1 MSHSDKKYF
10 RIVNVTPNEA
20 EILLYEEIGEDFFGN
35 GTGAKEF
42 AQDLKKIS
50 DVKDLTIR
58 INSPGGSVFEGLAIY
73 NQLKSHRAYKTVF
86 IDGLAASIASVIAMA
101 GDQIIMPENALM
113 MIHDPGGLVIGDA
126 KDMRKMADTLEK
138 VKDGIITAYM
148 RKTKLSSAEIAA
160 LMTDETWMTAQEAVN
175 KGFADQVAEPVRMA
189 AHFDLSV
196 FRNVPHELKNFGGYT
211 KMKNVPDKKDDKND
225 VNDLHYRRDLYNE
238 RERVQDLLAI
248 GKEFK
253 TMDLATEFINEGKS
267 PEDLRKEI
275 LAQIKTQKPGEGP
288 NFRHIGG
295 ISPMHGGRPFKNF
308 GEQLM
313 AIKTASVPGGR
324 PDNRL
329 FEISNAAGMN
339 EGVPSEGGFAIQED
353 FTTVLLQKA
362 NEAATLAPLCQTIPV
377 SGDGLKAP
385 IIDEASRITGSRLGG
400 VQAYWTAEGGEVTAP
415 KKPKLAM
422 LQLGLRKLM
431 GVCYMTDELLSD
443 ASALESVVTRG
454 FTDELA
460 FMLDAA
466 IVNGSGAG
474 QPLGILKSGA
484 LLSIDKEVGQLAD
497 TIQSENVIN
506 MYARMHKAGK
516 RRAVWLVNAEAWPQ
530 LFQLNMI
537 FGTTAIPLYMP
548 PGGLSQSPFG
558 TLFGR
563 PVIEVEQCEAL
574 GDLGDIIFA
583 DFGEYLLIDKGGLN
597 FQSSMHVRFLTDE
610 MCYRFTYRV
619 DGQPIW
625 KSPLTPYKG
634 TKTVSPFIALEA
646 R

>member
-1 MSHSDKKYF
+1 MSHLNKKYF
-10 RIVNVTPNEA
+10 SIRAKGAQTA
-20 EILLYEEIGEDFFGN
+20 EIFIYEQIGKDYWDDSGV
-35 GTGAKEF
+35 GAKQF
-42 AQDLKKIS
+42 AQDLKALGDIDKII
-50 DVKDLTIR
+50 LR

-73 NQLKSHRAYKTVF
+73 NTLNAHSAEKEVH
-86 IDGLAASIASVIAMA
+86 IDGIAASIASVIAMV
-101 GDQIIMPENALM
+101 GDPVIMPENALL
-113 MIHDPGGLVIGDA
+113 MIHDPTGLVMGDA
-126 KDMRKMADTLEK
+126 EDMRKMAETLDK
-138 VKDGIITAYM
+138 VKDSILSAYAS
-148 RKTKLSSAEIAA
+148 KTQLSSAEIAQ
-160 LMTDETWMTAQEAVN
+160 LMSEETWMSAEEAVHY
-175 KGFADQVAEPVRMA
+175 GFADQIAEPVRIA
-189 AHFDLSV
+189 AHFNFSM
-196 FRNVPHELKNFGGYT
+196 FKNVPNKLKNFGGYK
-211 KMKNVPDKKDDKND
+211 KMKDSDKDKDENDK
-225 VNDLHYRRDLYNE
+225 VYRKDFYNE
-238 RERVQDLLAI
+238 HQRVDDLLAI
-248 GKEFK
+248 GRDFK
-253 TMDLATEFINEGKS
+253 CMDLATQFISDGKS
-267 PEDLRKEI
+267 PEDLREKL
-275 LAQIKTQKPGEGP
+275 LAQVKATNPGAGP
-288 NFRHIGG
+288 DFKHIGG
-295 ISPMHGGRPFKNF
+295 VSPMHGGRPYKNF
-308 GEQLM
+308 GEQLV
-313 AIKTASVPGGR
+313 AIKNASVPGGKV
-324 PDNRL
+324 DHRL
-329 FEISNAAGMN
+329 FEISNAGAGMN
-339 EGVPSEGGFAIQED
+339 ETVPSEGGFAVQED

-362 NEAATLAPLCQTIPV
+362 NEIATLAPLCQTIPV
-377 SGDGLKAP
+377 SGNGLKAP
-385 IIDEASRITGSRLGG
+385 VIDETNRATGSRLGG
-400 VQAYWTAEGGEVTAP
+400 VQAYWTMEGGEVTSP

-422 LQLGLRKLM
+422 LELGLKKLM

-474 QPLGILKSGA
+474 QPLGILKSNA
-484 LLSIDKEVGQLAD
+484 LLSIDKEIGQSAD

-537 FGTTAIPLYMP
+537 FGTTAVPLYMP

-563 PVIEVEQCEAL
+563 PVIECEQCEAL

-610 MCYRFTYRV
+610 MCYRFIYRV

-625 KSPLTPYKG
+625 KAALTPYKG
-634 TKTVSPFIALEA
+634 TKTVSPFVALQA